1 MRFCSPAPQ
10 HGRKSGNEKFGNRKF
25 KAEGLTWDS
34 EYEYYCWQVLGEL
47 QKQKLI
53 FNLRRQVI
61 IRFAHNGVHI
71 CRFIPDFGFDAQ
83 QLPKPDNNFK
93 DRLPQIIADAKS
105 KFVANFQKYK
115 WQKNMLRAF
124 YSREVLE
131 FIKGETHIEAA
142 VKNRGCKIPD
152 NDVYTAICFS
162 KPTRQPISRGSLGQ
176 KPVGSQDSSGF
187 WFYSRSYLDFS
198 LYTFKNFKYILD

>member
-1 MRFCSPAPQ
+1 LRVQLISAQAKSFLDEALAIAAQPANPMLTLEPGAENRLERNPGDAILLSAPQ

-131 FIKGETHIEAA
+131 FIKGETNIEAA
-142 VKNRGCKIPD
+142 VKIEVAK
-152 NDVYTAICFS
+152 F
-162 KPTRQPISRGSLGQ
+162 
-176 KPVGSQDSSGF
+176 
-187 WFYSRSYLDFS
+187 
-198 LYTFKNFKYILD
+198 